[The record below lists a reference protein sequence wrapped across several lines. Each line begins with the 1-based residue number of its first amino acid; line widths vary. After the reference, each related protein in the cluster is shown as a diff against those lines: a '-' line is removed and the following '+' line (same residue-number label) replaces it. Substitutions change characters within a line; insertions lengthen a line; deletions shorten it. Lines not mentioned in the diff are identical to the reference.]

1 MESLRKL
8 VAQEIS
14 CHLPGVSSTM
24 IKEVPPDIPGDFA
37 FPCFAYAKSAGK
49 SPQAVAE
56 GLAAKLKG
64 DFIEKAE
71 AKDGFVN
78 ITLNPNK
85 VAEALLAEIT
95 SMKENYGKGTAK
107 GKLIVEHTS
116 ANPDAPLH
124 VGHLRNSIIGDSMV
138 RILKFAGCDAEPQ
151 FFINDMGGQ
160 LAILASYL
168 TKLDYAAEFKK
179 TKKKPD
185 VWLGEIYVA
194 ANKEIDPVV
203 AKALQGNY
211 EKGGKDI
218 RKVFDFIVETC
229 ISGFKGTFKDFN
241 ISMDKYV
248 RESEFMF
255 GGKVGDVLER
265 LRKTPQWFEKEGVS
279 ALDLE
284 KYGIKKELVLL
295 RSDGTTLYTTRDI
308 AYHLWKLEQ
317 GDCINVIANEQTLQQ
332 QQMRAA
338 LDILGVKDAE
348 KRVRHLSYELV
359 TIPGMRMSSRTGEFI
374 SADQLLEEGT
384 QRAREEIDQRNMEV
398 PENEK
403 DRIAKAVAVGAIRF
417 NMVRITPLKP
427 IEFKWED
434 ALNFEG
440 ESAPYLQYSHARACR
455 ILEKCGKAEK
465 LDFSKAEFTLEE
477 RKLLILLARFP
488 ETIESAATDLKPN
501 LLANYL
507 WSLAEAFNRFYFKC
521 PVIES
526 EEPLRSAR
534 IMMVKSFK
542 QVVSNGLKVLGIE
555 ALERM

>member
-14 CHLPGVSSTM
+14 CHLQGVSSTM

-56 GLAAKLKG
+56 GLTPKLKG

-85 VAEALLAEIT
+85 VAEALLTEIA
-95 SMKENYGKGTAK
+95 SMKENYGKGSK
-107 GKLIVEHTS
+107 QGKIIVEHTS

-138 RILKFAGCDAEPQ
+138 RILKFAGSDAEPQ

-168 TKLDYAAEFKK
+168 TKLDYASEFKK

-255 GGKVGDVLER
+255 GGKVGEVLER

-332 QQMRAA
+332 QQMRTA
-338 LDILGVKDAE
+338 LDILGVKDVE

-465 LDFSKAEFTLEE
+465 GEFSKAEFTLEE

-488 ETIESAATDLKPN
+488 ETVEAAATDLKPN